1 MKSAI
6 SAQTKIDE
14 LVAQLPIAADVMRAF
29 GLGCAGC
36 GVSKYETIEEGARA
50 HGLRNEPILRA
61 LEQALRFL
69 ATMPPI
75 DEADRR
81 PQRRA
86 PGAFAGRAT
95 IAHTIAVM
103 SGEGRGG

>member
-61 LEQALRFL
+61 LEQARVSGNV
-69 ATMPPI
+69 PP
-75 DEADRR
+75 
-81 PQRRA
+81 RA
-86 PGAFAGRAT
+86 GGVPGARDDRA
-95 IAHTIAVM
+95 HRRRDVRK
-103 SGEGRGG
+103 GRGG